1 MVSSL
6 LSRYSLTVTN
16 NYCPFEQPFVKVV
29 KNKAYF
35 KRFQVKF
42 RRRRDAVTDYHAR
55 KRLVVQE
62 KNKYNTPKY
71 RVIVRITNKDIIC
84 QVAYARIEGDHI
96 ICAAYAHELPRYG
109 VKVGLTNY
117 AAAYCTG
124 YLLARR
130 LLKQLGLNELYKG
143 NEEVNGEHYEVED
156 VDEGKG
162 AFRAH
167 LDVGLARTSTGARIF
182 GALKGC
188 ADGGI
193 EIPHSDRRFP
203 GYDAES
209 KSLNAEI
216 HRKYIFGQH
225 VADYMKHL
233 MDEDE
238 NAYKKQFAQYIKLG
252 ITADEVE
259 DIYKKAHAAIRANPD
274 AVKKEAKKLPEG
286 KRQKRWNR
294 KRLTLADRKNKISQ
308 AKAKITKKLDKRA
321 ARDAAKAEAEG
332 SGDDE

>member
-1 MVSSL
+1 M
-6 LSRYSLTVTN
+6 
-16 NYCPFEQPFVKVV
+16 

-42 RRRRDAVTDYHAR
+42 RRRREGVTDYYAR

-71 RVIVRITNKDIIC
+71 RVIVRITNKDVIC
-84 QVAYARIEGDHI
+84 QVAFARIEGDHI
-96 ICAAYAHELPRYG
+96 VCAAYSHELPRYG

-130 LLKQLGLNELYKG
+130 ILKKFGLDNLYKG
-143 NEEVNGEHYEVED
+143 NQEINGSYFEVED
-156 VDEGKG
+156 VEGRG

-193 EIPHSDRRFP
+193 DIPHSETRFP
-203 GYDAES
+203 GFDSES
-209 KSLNAEI
+209 KELKADV
-216 HRKYIFGQH
+216 HRKHIFGQH
-225 VADYMKHL
+225 VAEYMKSL
-233 MDEDE
+233 MEEDE
-238 NAYKKQFAQYIKLG
+238 EAYKKQFSRFIKLG
-252 ITADEVE
+252 ITADELE
-259 DIYKKAHAAIRANPD
+259 DIYKKAHAAIRANPEPE
-274 AVKKEAKKLPEG
+274 KKERPKPAEGAK
-286 KRQKRWNR
+286 QKRWN
-294 KRLTLADRKNKISQ
+294 KTKLTKKERENKI
-308 AKAKITKKLDKRA
+308 ALRKAAVIKKLD
-321 ARDAAKAEAEG
+321 AEAAAA
-332 SGDDE
+332 GDA